1 MPMAVCDKRRVNTMN
16 PKIQKLRVERLKN
29 DKNIDTLRTRN
40 GEIDK
45 QIMELENLDIVG
57 LVRSIGMTPEQ
68 LAAMLKTMKT
78 PPVNPEKDGASHG

>member
-1 MPMAVCDKRRVNTMN
+1 MN

-29 DKNIDTLRTRN
+29 EKKIDVLRTRN

-57 LVRSIGMTPEQ
+57 MVRSIGMTPEQ
-68 LAAMLKTMKT
+68 LAALLKNLKST
-78 PPVNPEKDGASHG
+78 PVSPEKEGASHG